1 MPQLTFPHRL
11 GRLHLPWPVCPCP
24 PMSQAILSE
33 YSDWWLLYGEGTQN
47 AGTGGTLSPSWNQ
60 WVVRPTP
67 HSIPTSVNSI
77 ICDRPWQNQPYCV
90 QDRFWVKATITN
102 YDLWT
107 TDPPNLKSLTPV
119 GSEIWAK
126 MYPDRPYYNFT
137 ASAIKHCHVRCTQ
150 KSVYFFFLSPYIK
163 IIHSRQV
170 QSNWVMW

>member
-67 HSIPTSVNSI
+67 HSIPTSVNGI
-77 ICDRPWQNQPYCV
+77 ICDRPWQNQPYCT

-126 MYPDRPYYNFT
+126 CTRIARTIILQQAQSNIATYIARGSPYT
-137 ASAIKHCHVRCTQ
+137 
-150 KSVYFFFLSPYIK
+150 FFLSPYIK